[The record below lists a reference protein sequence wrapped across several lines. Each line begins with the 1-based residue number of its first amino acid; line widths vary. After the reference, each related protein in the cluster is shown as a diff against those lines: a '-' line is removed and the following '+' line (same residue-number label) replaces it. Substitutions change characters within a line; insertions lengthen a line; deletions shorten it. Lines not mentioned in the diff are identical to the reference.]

1 MELRPIIRQRPS
13 RQLMVPRITL
23 STRASACSTPSAPTT
38 STLPNVTVINPD
50 AIGEIACAFVRFFA
64 SFQEL
69 AKRVDVVVGYYR
81 FSARVQALSDA

>member
-1 MELRPIIRQRPS
+1 M
-13 RQLMVPRITL
+13 
-23 STRASACSTPSAPTT
+23 
-38 STLPNVTVINPD
+38 PNVTVINPD